1 MADTFVYK
9 ARDKAG
15 KTVEGSIE
23 GDSSVLVANRL
34 RQLGYTPLAITKK
47 DEPKGLKKEISIPF
61 LANRVKLEDVAIF
74 SRQFATMINSGL
86 TLIRAL
92 NILTVQTESPGL
104 KKIIAEVR
112 QDVEGGVALAASLS
126 KHPKAFDRLYTAMV
140 RAGETAGNLDL
151 VLLNL
156 ATSLEKRVALRR
168 EIKSAMTYPV
178 IVMFFIIIIL
188 VAMLIFIVPQFQKM
202 YKSLGG
208 KLPLPTQILIDI
220 SNILVQWFIPVAA
233 VIGLIIYLVRRW
245 FTKTVKGRRTWDGIK
260 LKAPVFGPLVKK
272 IALTRFA
279 ENLSTLLS
287 SGVPILESLEITKDT
302 IGNVHYADT
311 LSDAQV
317 GVKGGEPIVGRLSK
331 YDLYPPMVYHMVGVG
346 EETGSVDTMLSKI
359 AEFFNQEVEAMVA
372 SLTSIMEPILIM
384 IMGVSVG
391 AMVISLYIPMF
402 KIDTL
407 INSSSGGSGGSG
419 G

>member
-1 MADTFVYK
+1 MPDTYVYK

-34 RQLGYTPLAITKK
+34 RQLGYTPLAISKK
-47 DEPKGLKKEISIPF
+47 DQPKGLKTEINIPF
-61 LANRVKLEDVAIF
+61 LANRVKLEDVSVF

-92 NILTVQTESPGL
+92 NILTIQTESPGL
-104 KKIIAEVR
+104 KKIIAEIR
-112 QDVEGGVALAASLS
+112 QDVEGGIALAAALA

-140 RAGETAGNLDL
+140 RAGETAGNLDA

-156 ATSLEKRVALRR
+156 AESLEKRVTLRR

-178 IVMFFIIIIL
+178 IVMCFILIIL
-188 VAMLIFIVPQFQKM
+188 TAMLIFIVPQFQTM

-208 KLPLPTQILIDI
+208 KLPLPTQILIDVSHI
-220 SNILVQWFIPVAA
+220 MVHFFVPVAA
-233 VIGLIIYLVRRW
+233 VIALTIWAIRRW
-245 FTKTVKGRRTWDGIK
+245 ITKTVRGRRTWDSVK

-279 ENLSTLLS
+279 ENLATLLR

-346 EETGSVDTMLSKI
+346 EETGTVDTMLSKI

-372 SLTSIMEPILIM
+372 SLTSIMEPVLIM

-407 INSSSGGSGGSG
+407 INSGSGGSG